1 METQQDYRDLLA
13 SLNAHG
19 VEFIIV
25 GAYALAYHGAP
36 RLTGDLDILV
46 DASAENSTRVMNAL
60 KEFGFESLD
69 LAAEDF
75 QQPDNVIQLGVP
87 PLRVD
92 ILTTL
97 TGISW
102 AEAFSGKVAA
112 TYGDVPVFY
121 LGREEFIANKRALGR
136 QRDLADI
143 EALGEI

>member
-1 METQQDYRDLLA
+1 MEIQQDYRDLLA

-46 DASAENSTRVMNAL
+46 DVSGENSVRVMDAL
-60 KEFGFESLD
+60 REFGFESPD
-69 LAAEDF
+69 LAPEDF

-97 TGISW
+97 TGVSW
-102 AEAFSGKVAA
+102 AEASSGKVAA
-112 TYGDVPVFY
+112 AYGDVPVFY
-121 LGREEFIANKRALGR
+121 LGRKEFVANKRALGR
-136 QRDLADI
+136 KRDLADI
-143 EALGEI
+143 EAIGEV

>member
-1 METQQDYRDLLA
+1 MEIQKDYRDLLA
-13 SLNAHG
+13 SLSAHG
-19 VEFIIV
+19 VECIIV

-46 DASAENSTRVMNAL
+46 NMAGANPERVMAAL
-60 KEFGFESLD
+60 GEFGFESPD
-69 LAAEDF
+69 LAANDF
-75 QQPDNVIQLGVP
+75 RQPENVIQLGVP

-97 TGISW
+97 TGVSW
-102 AEAFSGKVAA
+102 EQAWAGKVAA

-136 QRDLADI
+136 KRDLADI
-143 EALGEI
+143 EALGEV